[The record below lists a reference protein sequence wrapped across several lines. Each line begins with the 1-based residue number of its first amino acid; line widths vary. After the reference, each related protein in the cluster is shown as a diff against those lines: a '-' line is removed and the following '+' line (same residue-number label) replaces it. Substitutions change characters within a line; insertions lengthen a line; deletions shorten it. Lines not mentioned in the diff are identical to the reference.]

1 MACGRSYLVLVKLE
15 LATDARFESP
25 APLAESSRPTW
36 KEPSSLTRSRS
47 TSTCTPSRSF
57 HSTRSSPMRT
67 TSRCVHPR
75 TGVIRPRWT
84 PEGTLIACL
93 PLLQYD
99 TWIKSEE
106 WTFLACVALGAGH
119 ALSFLITRWSIAMRA
134 RITCVPVSPA
144 PLWPLVRAVDRTAGR
159 PRLTSSLFLLG
170 LRPCDGQARPGHA
183 QAPSRQGRDRPPLPQ
198 ARESD
203 LLTSLIST

>member
-1 MACGRSYLVLVKLE
+1 L
-15 LATDARFESP
+15 P
-25 APLAESSRPTW
+25 A
-36 KEPSSLTRSRS
+36 
-47 TSTCTPSRSF
+47 
-57 HSTRSSPMRT
+57 
-67 TSRCVHPR
+67 
-75 TGVIRPRWT
+75 
-84 PEGTLIACL
+84 L

-159 PRLTSSLFLLG
+159 PRLTPRSSS
-170 LRPCDGQARPGHA
+170 QA
-183 QAPSRQGRDRPPLPQ
+183 
-198 ARESD
+198 SD
-203 LLTSLIST
+203 LATAKLVQVMPKLHRGKGEIVRLFHKPVSRTC